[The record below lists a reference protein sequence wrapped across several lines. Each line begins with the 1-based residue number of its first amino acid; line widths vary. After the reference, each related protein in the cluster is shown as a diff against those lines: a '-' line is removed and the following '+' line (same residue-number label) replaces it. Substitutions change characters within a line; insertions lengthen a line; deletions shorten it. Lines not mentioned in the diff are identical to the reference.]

1 MPNVLFSGVYYIGQ
15 QGRPQR
21 SAVTDVEESNVTAG
35 MLVAIHPEDTL
46 EYVLLYYYVA
56 KVISVDRQK
65 PSVDWMQAAYTTNTP
80 WKPWNVRIRRTNPY
94 TDMVDT
100 T

>member
-21 SAVTDVEESNVTAG
+21 SAVTDVESNVTAG

-46 EYVLLYYYVA
+46 IRICTSLLLYCQ
-56 KVISVDRQK
+56 SHQCG
-65 PSVDWMQAAYTTNTP
+65 STET
-80 WKPWNVRIRRTNPY
+80 
-94 TDMVDT
+94 
-100 T
+100 